1 MKRTNQHISAFT
13 VMEIVMVLA
22 IMGILITMVFNAI
35 SRFQQQAVV
44 SSNLHDE
51 LNDWY
56 RFRSQLWSELYFL
69 DSAKIEN
76 QQLTLF
82 DQQKVISYKI
92 EQDTLMRSELNTE
105 FISTGFE
112 ASELK
117 LDSTINGQ
125 ELVFVFQWKNE
136 PMELSYYHKADR
148 KKRIDQYFE
157 NL

>member
-1 MKRTNQHISAFT
+1 
-13 VMEIVMVLA
+13 
-22 IMGILITMVFNAI
+22 
-35 SRFQQQAVV
+35 
-44 SSNLHDE
+44 
-51 LNDWY
+51 
-56 RFRSQLWSELYFL
+56 
-69 DSAKIEN
+69 
-76 QQLTLF
+76 
-82 DQQKVISYKI
+82 VISYKI

-136 PMELSYYHKADR
+136 PMELSYFHKADR